1 MRCMRQNHYNYRQEQ
16 DESNTKHLR
25 NFKIIVEAIEHL
37 GGTMF
42 VDKSLID
49 YEKELD
55 SKKPSTINRNDE
67 ELKIYTRDN

>member
-16 DESNTKHLR
+16 DESNTKHFL
-25 NFKIIVEAIEHL
+25 NFKGIVEAIEHL

-49 YEKELD
+49 YEKERD
-55 SKKPSTINRNDE
+55 NKNPSTINMREN
-67 ELKIYTRDN
+67 